1 MEQLDLLLDAGFYYE
16 ALEWLSQ
23 FGDHSSTE
31 YLFYLGY
38 IQSHLGWTEEAIHT
52 LTKYKMREKDRGL
65 ISTTSGLLADI
76 YHNDGMLADALSE
89 ISIALEIEPD
99 CPLIQKKAEEIV
111 EDLNHYYSGMVM
123 FFVSLLIMNRMKG
136 ELYDKL
142 SE

>member
-1 MEQLDLLLDAGFYYE
+1 FYYE

-99 CPLIQKKAEEIV
+99 CPLIKKKAEEIV
-111 EDLNHYYSGMVM
+111 EDLNHYYSGIVM
-123 FFVSLLIMNRMKG
+123 LLISLFLMHSKKG
-136 ELYDKL
+136 GLYFKYP
-142 SE
+142 E